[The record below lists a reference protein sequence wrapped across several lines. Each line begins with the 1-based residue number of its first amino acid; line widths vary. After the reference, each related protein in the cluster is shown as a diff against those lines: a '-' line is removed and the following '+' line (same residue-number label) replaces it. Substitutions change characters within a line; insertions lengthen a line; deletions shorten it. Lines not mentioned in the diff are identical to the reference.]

1 MSSSRETLLSLNFNQ
16 DHGCFACG
24 TDAGFRIYNC
34 DPFKETFRRRFD
46 ERGGGEGGVGV
57 VEMLFRCNI
66 LALVGGGKAPRYS
79 PCKVMIW
86 DDHQSRCI
94 GELSFRVPVRGVRL
108 RRDKIVVVLEHKI
121 YVYNFAD
128 LKILHQTDTVAN
140 PKGLC
145 ALSPAQGDAVMACPG
160 LNRGQVRVEHYD
172 RNVTK
177 FIAAHDGDLAELAL
191 SLDGRM
197 LATASEKGTL
207 VRVYDAREATLLHE
221 FRRGADR
228 ATIYSIAFSPS
239 KEYLA
244 CTSDKGTVHVYRI
257 PEASSPPASSRPAR
271 GNGDGG
277 GDGGGGGGGGAR
289 RRSGGSGSGSGGGGS
304 GVASGARSSEGGDS
318 GPGSDPS
325 SSARGPG
332 AEAASAAFSF
342 VKGLLPKYFSS
353 EWSLAQFKLPEF
365 TRAIVAFGSEP
376 NELVIATAE
385 GTYYKVAFDPR
396 EGGACEQRAFARFMK
411 SEREEEET
419 GWGAAAAQD
428 NVGDG
433 A

>member
-1 MSSSRETLLSLNFNQ
+1 MCLALGRSAMSSSRETLLSLNFNQ

-244 CTSDKGTVHVYRI
+244 CTSDKGTMHVY
-257 PEASSPPASSRPAR
+257 PVSYTH
-271 GNGDGG
+271 
-277 GDGGGGGGGGAR
+277 
-289 RRSGGSGSGSGGGGS
+289 
-304 GVASGARSSEGGDS
+304 
-318 GPGSDPS
+318 
-325 SSARGPG
+325 
-332 AEAASAAFSF
+332 
-342 VKGLLPKYFSS
+342 LTLP
-353 EWSLAQFKLPEF
+353 
-365 TRAIVAFGSEP
+365 T
-376 NELVIATAE
+376 T
-385 GTYYKVAFDPR
+385 
-396 EGGACEQRAFARFMK
+396 
-411 SEREEEET
+411 
-419 GWGAAAAQD
+419 
-428 NVGDG
+428 
-433 A
+433 

>member
-1 MSSSRETLLSLNFNQ
+1 MPRGPRPARLVSGSALCLALGRSAMSASRETLLSLNFNQ

-244 CTSDKGTVHVYRI
+244 CTSDKGTMHLHRI
-257 PEASSPPASSRPAR
+257 RRPHRRPPRRDPREATATAAAAAAWSAPPL
-271 GNGDGG
+271 GV
-277 GDGGGGGGGGAR
+277 
-289 RRSGGSGSGSGGGGS
+289 SGSGGGGS
-304 GVASGARSSEGGDS
+304 GVASGARSSGGGDS

-396 EGGACEQRAFARFMK
+396 EGARASSSARLRG
-411 SEREEEET
+411 S
-419 GWGAAAAQD
+419 
-428 NVGDG
+428 
-433 A
+433 